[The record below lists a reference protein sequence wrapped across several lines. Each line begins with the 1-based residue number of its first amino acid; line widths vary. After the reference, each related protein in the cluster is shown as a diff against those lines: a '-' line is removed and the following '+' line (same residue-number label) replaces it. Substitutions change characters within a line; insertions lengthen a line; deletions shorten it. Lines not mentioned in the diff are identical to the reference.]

1 MLAVVKKPHTEIS
14 MHGDGATEILAYLKQ
29 QFTVEVLSREAEDD
43 PPIEIRK
50 SEYWKTMVT
59 PGSLLMGFRLKHE
72 LTQQEL
78 AERSGI
84 SQVMISDYE
93 TGKRK
98 LTMKAACKFAKAI
111 DETSE
116 KFFP

>member
-1 MLAVVKKPHTEIS
+1 MKA
-14 MHGDGATEILAYLKQ
+14 
-29 QFTVEVLSREAEDD
+29 DD
-43 PPIEIRK
+43 DQLVEIRN
-50 SEYWKTMVT
+50 SEYWKTSVT

-78 AERSGI
+78 AERSDI

-98 LTMKAACKFAKAI
+98 LTMKAASKFAKALN
-111 DETSE
+111 ETPE